1 MQLQTLAFPLSKQIK
16 ILGEKWV
23 LFDISKKQPYLISEY
38 QY

>member
-16 ILGEKWV
+16 TLGEKWV